1 MNDGILL
8 NGVITITGGAG
19 YLALLPRLLQRR
31 ETRAQAAQALFVFAV
46 GAHLALAGLRQIVA
60 AAAQSSPDRLIVQA
74 LGIGVVHVDITLYY
88 LSAIVAALT
97 VIALA
102 FLAAELAGKP
112 QRAVQAGFVLTAL
125 AAFGLTLLFLS
136 PLEGPSVSYWGSDWR
151 VADTGAS
158 HLLATLLGVPAAV
171 AIVVMLR
178 ARQMPMLAFAALV
191 YYGALIPDALGLS
204 DIAFMVARI
213 AAASSALLAWEAL
226 RVPAVV
232 SLPAPAEV

>member
-8 NGVITITGGAG
+8 NGVITLTGGAG
-19 YLALLPRLLQRR
+19 YLALLSRLLQRR
-31 ETRAQAAQALFVFAV
+31 ETRAEAAQAAFVFAV

-60 AAAQSSPDRLIVQA
+60 AVAQSSPDRLIVQA
-74 LGIGVVHVDITLYY
+74 LGIGVVQIDLTLYY

-97 VIALA
+97 VIALG

-112 QRAVQAGFVLTAL
+112 RRAVQVGFVLTLL
-125 AAFGLTLLFLS
+125 ASVGLTLMFLS
-136 PLEGPSVSYWGSDWR
+136 PLEGPDVSDWGSDWR
-151 VADTGAS
+151 AADTGVS
-158 HLLATLLGVPAAV
+158 LFLAALLGVPSIL

-178 ARQMPMLAFAALV
+178 ARKMPMLAFAALV

-226 RVPAVV
+226 RVPAAVT
-232 SLPAPAEV
+232 LPAPAEV